1 MKQISNYLT
10 SFKIFLKCFLHLT
23 LKIQSSEL
31 DLKICIKLNNKFYFT
46 ESIKISFFLISR
58 SYHATG
64 IVLPACLQ
72 YSKLKFILCF
82 WCSIKCSVYESVSI
96 LYYLH
101 RLEFC
106 SFFLKLFIIIWI
118 LYFKLDIHNYHD
130 IKFSHLDLSNHF
142 YKFNDILILI
152 RTFIF
157 QNIIQYRLWY
167 FLFFSKAFMLDYSI
181 SIMFQELFWSLH

>member
-1 MKQISNYLT
+1 MKQIYNYLT

-101 RLEFC
+101 RL
-106 SFFLKLFIIIWI
+106 KGVLFI
-118 LYFKLDIHNYHD
+118 
-130 IKFSHLDLSNHF
+130 
-142 YKFNDILILI
+142 
-152 RTFIF
+152 
-157 QNIIQYRLWY
+157 
-167 FLFFSKAFMLDYSI
+167 FSKIVYYYLNFV
-181 SIMFQELFWSLH
+181 F